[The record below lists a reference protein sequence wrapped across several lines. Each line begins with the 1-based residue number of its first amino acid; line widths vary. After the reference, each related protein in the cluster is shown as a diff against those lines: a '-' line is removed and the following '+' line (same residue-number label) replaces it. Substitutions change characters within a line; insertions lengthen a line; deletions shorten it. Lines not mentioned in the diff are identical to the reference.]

1 MQGIHFY
8 LGNEKK
14 QRQSFL
20 KSKDHHPLDA
30 NYIRQF
36 EPNSKLI
43 TLCNMQFSKQL
54 CMIV

>member
-1 MQGIHFY
+1 MQGINFY

-43 TLCNMQFSKQL
+43 TLCNMQFSKHF
-54 CMIV
+54 V